1 MEPILKEN
9 HMKIIG
15 RKEGDSY
22 VFYEDH
28 RKIYT
33 ITSKIK
39 KGFMMVPLLDK
50 ALYASAIFNVVTI
63 ISP

>member
-39 KGFMMVPLLDK
+39 KGLMMTFINR
-50 ALYASAIFNVVTI
+50 AIFEIEFNYRV
-63 ISP
+63 